1 MRNRTYHIA
10 YKMKA
15 DGEENEILVEA
26 GSKENAYSKAWYTD
40 IPKKTGSYPASVR
53 VLSCIY
59 RDGRI
64 VRISQESKVAY

>member
-1 MRNRTYHIA
+1 MRSRTYLVA
-10 YKMKA
+10 YKLKA
-15 DGEENEILVEA
+15 DGKEDEILVEA

-40 IPKKTGSYPASVR
+40 IPKKTGAYPVSVR